1 MITVSNASMAMNHK
15 SGSNYGG
22 ADKHSIPIWD
32 LKFCKCVEHIKYET
46 RYYFTFSMKVPE
58 ERKVEQSEAK

>member
-1 MITVSNASMAMNHK
+1 MITVSYVSIAMNHK
-15 SGSNYGG
+15 SGPNYGR

-32 LKFCKCVEHIKYET
+32 PKSCKCGGHIKYKT